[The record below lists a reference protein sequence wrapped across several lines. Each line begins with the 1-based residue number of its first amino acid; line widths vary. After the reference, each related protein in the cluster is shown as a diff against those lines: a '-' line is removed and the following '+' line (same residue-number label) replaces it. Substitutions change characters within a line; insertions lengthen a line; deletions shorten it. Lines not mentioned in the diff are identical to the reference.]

1 MYGTMYVMHRTT
13 VYLPEELKR
22 RLALAAK
29 RQRRTEA
36 DIIRSAIEVELANEP
51 FHRPKP
57 HLGIGSSG
65 DPTLAERVHEILAK
79 EWGGADNDGT

>member
-1 MYGTMYVMHRTT
+1 MYVMHRTT
-13 VYLPEELKR
+13 VYLPDELKR

-29 RQRRTEA
+29 RRRRTEA
-36 DIIRSAIEVELANEP
+36 DIIRSAIEIELANEP

-65 DPTLAERVHEILAK
+65 DPMTAERIDEILAA
-79 EWGGADNDGT
+79 GFGTEGLDD